1 MNIQLSKSR
10 TFLFLM
16 AIFLTNVCTMADF
29 VIIPAVGGLFEA
41 FDNVTLVSLIITGP
55 ALMGVFF
62 CILGGRLADKYN
74 KKALLII
81 GFGLFTFSSILGAA
95 FDNVWYVLIL
105 RMVSGGISWG
115 FTSSASLA
123 IVAEVYLDENKRGT
137 VMGWY
142 NSAMAAIGAVLS
154 FVAGLLAVSSWQ
166 NAYNTYWIAAPI
178 LLLVILFV
186 PNLEKTEKLSAIGV
200 TDGDSENIET
210 SVAVDKSWVKKF
222 VPLLAAFF
230 SLGIVYYIILYQ
242 VALYVGATGIGNEAV
257 SGTLG
262 SLGTI
267 GSGVIGLLFGLIYGK
282 LHRATII
289 PTYIVFAVGFV
300 ALFISTSF
308 IVTAICWT
316 LLGAAWGNAYSFY
329 YVRATIVV
337 PPSFVATAI
346 GMVSAASGIAVF
358 LSNFVAIFLKELLG
372 TDIVGILPV
381 LAGVSLVGA
390 VLSIVLTAKEK
401 KEAVEMQY

>member
-1 MNIQLSKSR
+1 MNISLSKSR
-10 TFLFLM
+10 TFLFLL

-29 VIIPAVGGLFEA
+29 AIIPAVGGLFET
-41 FDNVTLVSLIITGP
+41 FDNVTLVTLIVTGP
-55 ALMGVFF
+55 SLLGVFF

-74 KKALLII
+74 KKALLVF
-81 GFGLFTFSSILGAA
+81 GFGMFTVSSILGAT

-105 RMVSGGISWG
+105 RMISGGISWG

-142 NSAMAAIGAVLS
+142 NSAMAAIGAILS
-154 FVAGLLAVSSWQ
+154 FIAGLLAVTSWQ
-166 NAYNTYWIAAPI
+166 NAYSTYWVAAPI
-178 LLLVILFV
+178 LVLVILFV
-186 PNLEKTEKLSAIGV
+186 PNLAKAEKLIAVNVSDGNIG
-200 TDGDSENIET
+200 SIET
-210 SVAVDKSWVKKF
+210 NVAVDKTWVKKF

-230 SLGIVYYIILYQ
+230 SLGIVYYIIVYQ
-242 VALYVGATGIGNEAV
+242 IALYVAATGIGNEAI

-267 GSGVIGLLFGLIYGK
+267 GSGVIGLMFGLIFGK

-289 PTYIVFAVGFV
+289 PTYIIFAVGFF

-308 IVTAICWT
+308 IVTAICCT

-329 YVRATIVV
+329 YVRATIIV

-346 GMVSAASGIAVF
+346 GAVSAASGIAVF
-358 LSNFVAIFLKELLG
+358 LSNFVANYLKGLLG

-381 LAGVSLVGA
+381 LAGISSVGA
-390 VLSIVLTAKEK
+390 VLSILLTVKNR

>member
-10 TFLFLM
+10 TFLFLL

-29 VIIPAVGGLFEA
+29 VIIPAVGGLLET
-41 FDNVTLVSLIITGP
+41 FDNATLVTLIVTGP
-55 ALMGVFF
+55 SLLGVFF
-62 CILGGRLADKYN
+62 CVLGGRLADKYN
-74 KKALLII
+74 KKALLVF
-81 GFGLFTFSSILGAA
+81 GFGMFAISSILGAI

-123 IVAEVYLDENKRGT
+123 IVAEVYIDENKRGT

-142 NSAMAAIGAVLS
+142 NSAMAVIGAVIS
-154 FVAGLLAVSSWQ
+154 FVAGLLAVTSWQ

-186 PNLEKTEKLSAIGV
+186 PNLAKTEKLSAVGANIEYLG
-200 TDGDSENIET
+200 NIET
-210 SVAVDKSWVKKF
+210 SVVVDAKWVKKF

-242 VALYVGATGIGNEAV
+242 IALYVEATGIGNEAV
-257 SGTLG
+257 SGVLG

-267 GSGVIGLLFGLIYGK
+267 GSGVIGLMFGLIYGK

-289 PTYIVFAVGFV
+289 PTYIVFAVGFF

-308 IVTAICWT
+308 LVTAICCT

-329 YVRATIVV
+329 YIRATVVV

-346 GMVSAASGIAVF
+346 GAVSAVSGIAVF
-358 LSNFVAIFLKELLG
+358 LSNFVAIFLKSLLG

-390 VLSIVLTAKEK
+390 VLSIVLTAKNK
-401 KEAVEMQY
+401 KAAVEMQC

>member
-10 TFLFLM
+10 TFLFLL

-41 FDNVTLVSLIITGP
+41 FDNVTLVTLIITGP
-55 ALMGVFF
+55 ALLGVFF

-74 KKALLII
+74 KKALLVF
-81 GFGLFTFSSILGAA
+81 GFGMFAISSILGAI

-123 IVAEVYLDENKRGT
+123 IVAEVYIDENKRGT

-154 FVAGLLAVSSWQ
+154 FIAGLLAVSSWQ
-166 NAYNTYWIAAPI
+166 SAYNTYWVAAPI

-186 PNLEKTEKLSAIGV
+186 PNLAKTEKLSAVGA

-210 SVAVDKSWVKKF
+210 SVAVDKNWVKKF

-242 VALYVGATGIGNEAV
+242 IALYVEATGIGNEAV

-267 GSGVIGLLFGLIYGK
+267 GSGVIGLMFGLIYGK

-289 PTYIVFAVGFV
+289 PTYIVFAVGFF

-308 IVTAICWT
+308 VVTAICCT
-316 LLGAAWGNAYSFY
+316 VLGAAWGNAYSFY
-329 YVRATIVV
+329 YVRATVIV

-346 GMVSAASGIAVF
+346 GAVSAVSGVAVF

-390 VLSIVLTAKEK
+390 VLSIVLTAKNK